1 MSKAIKLYRHPL
13 SGHSHRVELFM
24 SLLDLPYELIDVDL
38 VNGEHK
44 QPEFLSKNIFGE
56 VPVIDDDGTIVSDSN
71 AILVYLANKYD
82 STGDWSPNDPVAAAE
97 VQRFLS
103 VAQGAVASGPAAARL
118 VNVFGA
124 GLDHELARQRSD
136 ELLETLDRHLAG
148 QDYLAGAVSI
158 ADIACYTY
166 LAHAPEGDVS
176 LEPYPNVRAWLG
188 RIESLPKFMP
198 MQATAIGLAA

>member
-13 SGHSHRVELFM
+13 SGHSHRVELFL
-24 SLLDLPYELIDVDL
+24 SLLELPYELIDIDL

-44 QPEFLSKNIFGE
+44 QPGFLSKNIFAE
-56 VPVIDDDGTIVSDSN
+56 VPVIDDDGTIVPDSN
-71 AILVYLANKYD
+71 AILVYLASKYD
-82 STGDWSPNDPVAAAE
+82 SSRNWLPEDPAFAAE

-103 VAQGAVASGPAAARL
+103 VAAGQVAYGPAAARL

-124 GLDHELARQRSD
+124 QLDHEVAMARAN
-136 ELLETLDRHLAG
+136 ELLETLDKHLAAR
-148 QDYLAGAVSI
+148 DFLAGPLTI

-166 LAHAPEGDVS
+166 IAHAPEGDVS
-176 LEPYPNVRAWLG
+176 LDPYPNVRAWLE
-188 RIESLPKFMP
+188 RITLLPNYVP

>member
-1 MSKAIKLYRHPL
+1 MSKPIKLYRHPL

-24 SLLDLPYELIDVDL
+24 SLLGLPYELIDVDL

-44 QPEFLSKNIFGE
+44 QPEFLGKNIFGE

-82 STGDWSPNDPVAAAE
+82 STGNWLPKDPVAAAE

-103 VAQGAVASGPAAARL
+103 VAQGPVASGPALARL

-124 GLDHELARQRSD
+124 SLDHELAKQRSD
-136 ELLETLDRHLAG
+136 ALLEILDRHLAG
-148 QDYLAGAVSI
+148 QDYLAGALSI
-158 ADIACYTY
+158 ADIACFTY
-166 LAHAPEGDVS
+166 IAHAPEGDVS
-176 LEPYPNVRAWLG
+176 LEPYPNVRAWLE
-188 RIESLPKFMP
+188 RIESLPKFTP